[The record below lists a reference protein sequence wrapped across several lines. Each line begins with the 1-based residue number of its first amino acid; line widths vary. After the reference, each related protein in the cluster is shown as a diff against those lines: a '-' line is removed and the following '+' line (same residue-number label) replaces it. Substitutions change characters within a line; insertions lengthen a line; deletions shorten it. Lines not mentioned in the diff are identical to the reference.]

1 MEKEELK
8 TDTQMRI
15 RKAGRND
22 LGSLINVL
30 VRAYDQD
37 PIVDWLVLK
46 DEKRSQRMA
55 TFFEILVNHCGMKYD
70 HAFTT
75 EDLSGIAVWYPPE
88 PRDSWKHSFLE
99 DVILLPKWIQVCGI
113 RGMPSGMAVDKL
125 VKKHHLKSPHYYLSP
140 LGVDPVHQGRGIGS
154 HLLQHGLRM
163 CDEKG
168 VPAYLETG
176 TEENIRFYMK
186 HDFKVIEEFFF
197 PRGPKNW
204 TMIYKPQ

>member
-1 MEKEELK
+1 MSKANS
-8 TDTQMRI
+8 QIRI

-22 LGSLINVL
+22 LDALIKVL

-37 PIVDWLVLK
+37 PHVNWLVPK
-46 DEKRSQRMA
+46 DEKRSQRIA
-55 TFFEILVNHCGMKYD
+55 KFFEVLVNHYGMKYD

-125 VKKHHLKSPHYYLSP
+125 VKKHHLKRPHYYLAP

-154 HLLQHGLRM
+154 HLVQHGLRM
-163 CDEKG
+163 CNEKG

-176 TEENIRFYMK
+176 KEENIRFYMK
-186 HDFKVIEEFFF
+186 HGFKVIDEFFF
-197 PRGPKNW
+197 PRGPKMW
-204 TMIYKPQ
+204 TMIYEPK

>member
-1 MEKEELK
+1 MEKEESKADSQL
-8 TDTQMRI
+8 RI
-15 RKAGRND
+15 RKAGHND
-22 LGSLINVL
+22 LDTLINVL

-88 PRDSWKHSFLE
+88 PRDCWKHSFLE
-99 DVILLPKWIQVCGI
+99 DVILLRKWIRVCGI

-163 CDEKG
+163 CNEKG

-204 TMIYKPQ
+204 TMIYEPK

>member
-1 MEKEELK
+1 METDMSK
-8 TDTQMRI
+8 TDTQLRI

-22 LGSLINVL
+22 LGTLIDVL

-55 TFFEILVNHCGMKYD
+55 TFFEILVNHSGMKYD

-75 EDLSGIAVWYPPE
+75 EDVSGIAGWYPPE

-140 LGVDPVHQGRGIGS
+140 LGVDPVHQGKGIGS

-163 CDEKG
+163 CNEKG
-168 VPAYLETG
+168 VPAYLET
-176 TEENIRFYMK
+176 
-186 HDFKVIEEFFF
+186 
-197 PRGPKNW
+197 
-204 TMIYKPQ
+204 

>member
-1 MEKEELK
+1 MEREESK
-8 TDTQMRI
+8 TDTQIRI

-22 LGSLINVL
+22 LDTLINVL

-37 PIVDWLVLK
+37 PHVNWTVLK

-55 TFFEILVNHCGMKYD
+55 NFFEILVNHCGMKYD

-88 PRDSWKHSFLE
+88 PRDSWRSSFLKNL
-99 DVILLPKWIQVCGI
+99 ILLPKWILVLGI
-113 RGMPSGMAVDKL
+113 RGMPSGMAAAKL
-125 VKKHHLKSPHYYLSP
+125 MEKHHLKRPHYYLAP

-163 CDEKG
+163 CNEKG

-197 PRGPKNW
+197 PRGPKIW
-204 TMIYKPQ
+204 TMLYEPK